1 MRHQGQKDLKADQ
14 DNKVIGSAD
23 ARKDGQKVS
32 SLACN
37 AYLTCLLQADEVFEC
52 IIL

>member
-23 ARKDGQKVS
+23 ARKDGQKVHHAMHRS
-32 SLACN
+32 FWYFNPLE
-37 AYLTCLLQADEVFEC
+37 T
-52 IIL
+52 